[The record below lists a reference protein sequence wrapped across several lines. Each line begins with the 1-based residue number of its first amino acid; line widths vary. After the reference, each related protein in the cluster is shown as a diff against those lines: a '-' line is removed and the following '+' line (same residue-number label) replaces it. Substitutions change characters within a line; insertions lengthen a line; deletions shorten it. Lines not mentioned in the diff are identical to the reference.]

1 MVGSPVRKPLESAVK
16 PSMSAD
22 GSAFVKNQLWQLSN
36 ERFIKIGH
44 VGRLLVHYRTVIPT
58 LKRSTS
64 RETFTTVEDL
74 QELLTANKAV
84 LVVN

>member
-1 MVGSPVRKPLESAVK
+1 VRKPLERAVK
-16 PSMSAD
+16 APTFLPEPV
-22 GSAFVKNQLWQLSN
+22 FVKNQLWQLSN

-64 RETFTTVEDL
+64 RETFTTMEDL
-74 QELLTANKAV
+74 QQLLTANKAV

>member
-1 MVGSPVRKPLESAVK
+1 VVDSRVRKPLNSAVK
-16 PSMSAD
+16 PLTSAP
-22 GSAFVKNQLWQLSN
+22 GLVFVKNQLWQLSN

-44 VGRLLVHYRTVIPT
+44 VGRLLVHYRTVVPT

-74 QELLTANKAV
+74 QQLLTANKAV
-84 LVVN
+84 LVLD

>member
-1 MVGSPVRKPLESAVK
+1 MVGSGVRKPLKSEVK
-16 PSMSAD
+16 PATFALESV
-22 GSAFVKNQLWQLSN
+22 FVKNQLWQLSN

-64 RETFTTVEDL
+64 RETFTTMEDL
-74 QELLTANKAV
+74 QQLLTANKAV